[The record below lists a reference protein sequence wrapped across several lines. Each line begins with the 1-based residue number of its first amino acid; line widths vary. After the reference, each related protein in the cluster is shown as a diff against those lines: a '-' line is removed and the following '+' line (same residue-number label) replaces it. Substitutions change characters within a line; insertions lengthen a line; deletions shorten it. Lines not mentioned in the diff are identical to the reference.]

1 MEVHMK
7 IKQLLMAAMVTVML
21 VTGCGA
27 QPGKDA
33 NTGDAANTG
42 KVETPDKQE
51 TVTINIPTAA
61 TTGALYPLGSSM
73 ANLWTEKLDYIK
85 ASAQAS
91 NGGIDNLNLLHSGE
105 AQVSMAVTSVMYE
118 SFNGQGTFEGRPNDK
133 LRVISGLYYNPN
145 QVVVSKDSGIT
156 SLKEIQ
162 GKNFASGAPGST
174 TEVETKLH
182 LQEAGVNYPDDL
194 KVQFV
199 GFTEAIDLMR
209 NKQLDG
215 AWIMA
220 GLPTAA
226 VTEITTTAGGKLVPI
241 EEDVIAKLQEKYPWY
256 AKFTIPAGTYD
267 GQDGDVTTTAIKM
280 AIFTTADLSDDVVYD
295 LTKTFWENIDT
306 LKSTNNALKPMT
318 IEDAISDL
326 ADLPLHE
333 GAIRY
338 YKEIGVLQ

>member
-1 MEVHMK
+1 MK
-7 IKQLLMAAMVTVML
+7 IKQLIMVATVLTMIL
-21 VTGCGA
+21 TGCGSKA
-27 QPGKDA
+27 EGTSSKEEGGK
-33 NTGDAANTG
+33 
-42 KVETPDKQE
+42 KEEV
-51 TVTINIPTAA
+51 VINIPTAA

-73 ANLWTEKLDYIK
+73 ANLWTNELDYIK
-85 ASAQAS
+85 ANAQAS

-105 AQVSMAVTSVMYE
+105 AQVTMAVTSVMYE
-118 SFNGQGTFEGRPNDK
+118 SFNGEGTFEGRPNDK

-145 QVVVSKDSGIT
+145 QVVVSKDSGIS

-174 TEVETKLH
+174 TEVETSLH

-226 VTEITTTAGGKLVPI
+226 VTEITTTAGGKLVSI
-241 EEDVIAKLQEKYPWY
+241 EDDVITKLQEKYPWY

-267 GQDGDVTTTAIKM
+267 GQDEDVTTTAIKM
-280 AIFTTADLSDDVVYD
+280 AVFTSADMSEDVIYD
-295 LTKTFWENIDT
+295 LTKAFWENIET
-306 LKSTNNALKPMT
+306 LKSTNNALKTMT
-318 IEDAISDL
+318 IEDAIEDL
-326 ADLPLHE
+326 AGLPLHD
-333 GAIRY
+333 GAIKY
-338 YKEIGVLQ
+338 YKEIGVLK

>member
-1 MEVHMK
+1 MK
-7 IKQLLMAAMVTVML
+7 LKNIIITIIMTTL
-21 VTGCGA
+21 VLTGCAA
-27 QPGKDA
+27 QGEGGSDE
-33 NTGDAANTG
+33 
-42 KVETPDKQE
+42 V
-51 TVTINIPTAA
+51 VINIPTAA

-73 ANLWTEKLDYIK
+73 ANMWTNELDYVK

-91 NGGIDNLNLLHSGE
+91 NGGIDNLNLLHEGE

-118 SFNGQGTFEGRPNDK
+118 SFNGEGTFEGRPNDQ

-156 SLKEIQ
+156 SLREIE

-174 TEVETKLH
+174 TEVETSLH
-182 LQEAGVNYPDDL
+182 LQEAGINYPDDL

-226 VTEITTTAGGKLVPI
+226 VTEITTTAGGRLVPI
-241 EEDVIAKLQEKYPWY
+241 DEDVITKLQEKYPWY
-256 AKFTIPAGTYD
+256 ARFTIPAGTYE
-267 GQDGDVTTTAIKM
+267 GQDEDVETTAIKM
-280 AIFTTADLSDDVVYD
+280 AVFTSAEISDDVVYD
-295 LTKTFWENIDT
+295 LTKAFWENIDT
-306 LKSTNNALKPMT
+306 LKSTNSALKTME
-318 IEDAISDL
+318 IEDAIEDL
-326 ADLPLHE
+326 AGLPLHD

-338 YKEIGVLQ
+338 YKEVGILE

>member
-1 MEVHMK
+1 MK
-7 IKQLLMAAMVTVML
+7 LKNIIITTLMTTLLL
-21 VTGCGA
+21 TGCSAQGQGA
-27 QPGKDA
+27 TDSDQ
-33 NTGDAANTG
+33 
-42 KVETPDKQE
+42 V
-51 TVTINIPTAA
+51 VINIPTAA

-73 ANLWTEKLDYIK
+73 ANLWTNELDYIK

-91 NGGIDNLNLLHSGE
+91 NGGIDNLNLLHEGE

-118 SFNGQGTFEGRPNDK
+118 SFNGEGSFEGRPNDQ

-145 QVVVSKDSGIT
+145 QVVVSKDSGIE
-156 SLKEIQ
+156 SLKDIE

-174 TEVETKLH
+174 TEVETSLH
-182 LQEAGVNYPDDL
+182 LAAAGINYPDDL

-226 VTEITTTAGGKLVPI
+226 VTEITTTAGGRLVAI
-241 EEDVIAKLQEKYPWY
+241 DDAVITQLQEKYPWY
-256 AKFTIPAGTYD
+256 ARFTIPAGTYE
-267 GQDGDVTTTAIKM
+267 GQDQEIETTAIKM
-280 AIFTTADLSDDVVYD
+280 AIFTSADLSDDVVYD
-295 LTKTFWENIDT
+295 LTKSFWENIDS
-306 LKSTNNALKPMT
+306 LKSSNSALQTMA
-318 IEDAISDL
+318 IEDATEDL
-326 ADLPLHE
+326 AGLPLHD

-338 YKEIGVLQ
+338 YKEVGVLE

>member
-1 MEVHMK
+1 MK
-7 IKQLLMAAMVTVML
+7 IKQLIMVATVAAVVL
-21 VTGCGA
+21 TGCGSKA
-27 QPGKDA
+27 EGE
-33 NTGDAANTG
+33 NNE
-42 KVETPDKQE
+42 VI
-51 TVTINIPTAA
+51 INIPTAA

-73 ANLWTEKLDYIK
+73 ANLWTNELDYVK
-85 ASAQAS
+85 ANAQAS
-91 NGGIDNLNLLHSGE
+91 NGGIDNLNLLHDGE
-105 AQVSMAVTSVMYE
+105 AQVTMAVTSVMHE
-118 SFNGQGTFEGRPNDK
+118 SFHGEGTFEGRPNDK

-174 TEVETKLH
+174 TEVETSVH

-226 VTEITTTAGGKLVPI
+226 VTEITTTAGGKLVSI
-241 EEDVIAKLQEKYPWY
+241 EDDVITRLQEKYPWY

-267 GQDGDVTTTAIKM
+267 GQEDDVTTTAIKM
-280 AIFTTADLSDDVVYD
+280 AVFTSAEMSDDVIYD
-295 LTKTFWENIDT
+295 LTKTFWENIEK
-306 LKSTNNALKPMT
+306 LQSTNNALKAIK

-326 ADLPLHE
+326 AGLPLHD

-338 YKEIGVLQ
+338 YKEVGVLK